1 MKVAFVSNY
10 INHHQIPVC
19 NELYRLLDGAF
30 TFVQTEPMEAERV
43 SMGWHETERPSYVKC
58 WYEEEADCR
67 DIVMGCDAVIFGGT
81 DEESYIRERLAS
93 GKLVMR
99 YSERLYKT
107 GQWKAISPRGL
118 RKKYQ
123 DHTRYR
129 KAPVYLLCAGAY
141 VPSDFSLVRAYPG
154 KMYCWGYFPETRR
167 YDLECLFAGKG
178 YGGGDS
184 HTREDAV
191 NGKKPY
197 LLWAARMI
205 DWKHPEL
212 ALETARY
219 LRDKGLEF
227 HLDLVGDG
235 SLRPE
240 LEEQCRR
247 YGLEPYV
254 DFLGFQP
261 PEKVRGYMEQ
271 ADIFLFT
278 SDRQEGWG
286 AVANEAMN
294 SGCALVAD
302 ILIGAAPYLVQNG
315 ENGLLYPDGDREA
328 LYAAAEKLV
337 RDRRLCR
344 TLGEKAYETITRTW
358 NAENAAARLVE
369 LLERLLGERL
379 SEETMSQEGFQKKAF
394 LAGIHPKDLPC
405 RQKASG
411 GGCQG
416 QGMEELLYNTE
427 PCSIAPVLWEGRAK
441 GLCRRPDQRGENII
455 RERGIGKHR

>member
-1 MKVAFVSNY
+1 MKAAFVSNY
-10 INHHQIPVC
+10 INHHQIPIC
-19 NELYRLLDGAF
+19 NEMYRLLDGAF

-43 SMGWHETERPSYVKC
+43 SMGWHNTERPPYVKC
-58 WYEEEADCR
+58 WYEEEAACR
-67 DIVMGCDAVIFGGT
+67 ALVLDCDAVIFGGT
-81 DEESYIRERLAS
+81 DEESYIQERLAS

-123 DHTRYR
+123 DHTRFR

-154 KMYCWGYFPETRR
+154 KMYCWGYFPETKH
-167 YDLECLFAGKG
+167 YDLECLLAGKG
-178 YGGGDS
+178 YV
-184 HTREDAV
+184 REQ
-191 NGKKPY
+191 KIPY

-219 LRDKGLEF
+219 LRERGLDF

-235 SLRPE
+235 PLRQE
-240 LEEQCRR
+240 MEDRCHQ
-247 YGLEPYV
+247 YGLEAYV

-261 PEKVRGYMEQ
+261 PEAVRGYMEQ

-302 ILIGAAPYLVQNG
+302 ALIGAVPYLVHHG
-315 ENGLLYPDGDREA
+315 ENGLLYPDGDRTA
-328 LYAAAEKLV
+328 LFAAAEKLV
-337 RDRRLCR
+337 GCRELCGA
-344 TLGEKAYETITRTW
+344 LGERAYETITQTW
-358 NAENAAARLVE
+358 NAEHAAARLVK
-369 LLERLLGERL
+369 LLERLLR
-379 SEETMSQEGFQKKAF
+379 EGQS
-394 LAGIHPKDLPC
+394 GRGMPK
-405 RQKASG
+405 
-411 GGCQG
+411 QG
-416 QGMEELLYNTE
+416 TKELLYHAQ
-427 PCSIAPVLWEGRAK
+427 PCSMAPVLWEGKAR
-441 GLCRRPDQRGENII
+441 GLCRLPDGARC
-455 RERGIGKHR
+455 

>member
-1 MKVAFVSNY
+1 MKVVFVSNY

-19 NELYRLLDGAF
+19 NELYRLLEGAF
-30 TFVQTEPMEAERV
+30 VFVQTEPMEAERV
-43 SMGWHETERPSYVKC
+43 SMGWHHTDRPSYVKC
-58 WYEEEADCR
+58 WYEEEAACR
-67 DIVMGCDAVIFGGT
+67 ELILESDVVIFGGT
-81 DEESYIRERLAS
+81 DEESYIQERLS
-93 GKLVMR
+93 LGKLVMR

-118 RKKYQ
+118 RKKYR

-141 VPSDFSLVRAYPG
+141 VPSDFALVRAYPG
-154 KMYCWGYFPETRR
+154 KRLCWGYFPETKH
-167 YDLECLFAGKG
+167 YDLEHLFAGKG
-178 YGGGDS
+178 YARGKAGDGEGG
-184 HTREDAV
+184 EK
-191 NGKKPY
+191 GKVPY

-219 LRDKGLEF
+219 LRENGLEF

-235 SLRPE
+235 PLRQE
-240 LEEQCRR
+240 LEENCRQ
-247 YGLEPYV
+247 YGLESYV
-254 DFLGFQP
+254 DFVGFQP

-302 ILIGAAPYLVQNG
+302 VLIGAAPYLVRNG
-315 ENGLLYPDGDREA
+315 ENGLLYLDGNREA

-358 NAENAAARLVE
+358 NAENAAGRLVE
-369 LLERLLGERL
+369 LLERLLGEGL
-379 SEETMSQEGFQKKAF
+379 SEEITSEAGFRARTH
-394 LAGIHPKDLPC
+394 LTGHPC
-405 RQKASG
+405 RQKAF
-411 GGCQG
+411 GCG
-416 QGMEELLYNTE
+416 RREQGMEELLYNTE

-441 GLCRRPDQRGENII
+441 RLCWRPDQRGGNIF

>member
-1 MKVAFVSNY
+1 MKAAFVSNY
-10 INHHQIPVC
+10 INHHQIPIC
-19 NELYRLLDGAF
+19 NEMYRLLDGAF

-43 SMGWHETERPSYVKC
+43 SMGWHNTERPPYVKC
-58 WYEEEADCR
+58 WYEEEAACR
-67 DIVMGCDAVIFGGT
+67 ALVLDCDAVIFGGT
-81 DEESYIRERLAS
+81 DEESYIQERLTS

-123 DHTRYR
+123 DHTRFR

-154 KMYCWGYFPETRR
+154 KMYCWGYFPETKH
-167 YDLECLFAGKG
+167 YDLKCLFAGKG
-178 YGGGDS
+178 YVK
-184 HTREDAV
+184 EQ
-191 NGKKPY
+191 KIPY

-219 LRDKGLEF
+219 LRERGLDF

-235 SLRPE
+235 PLRQE
-240 LEEQCRR
+240 MEDRCRQ
-247 YGLEPYV
+247 YGLETYV

-261 PEKVRGYMEQ
+261 PEAVRGYMEQ

-302 ILIGAAPYLVQNG
+302 ALIGAVPYLVHHG
-315 ENGLLYPDGDREA
+315 ENGLLYPDGDRTA
-328 LYAAAEKLV
+328 LFAAAEKLV
-337 RDRRLCR
+337 GCRELCR
-344 TLGEKAYETITRTW
+344 ALGERAYETITQTW
-358 NAENAAARLVE
+358 NAEHAAARLVK
-369 LLERLLGERL
+369 LLERLLR
-379 SEETMSQEGFQKKAF
+379 EGQS
-394 LAGIHPKDLPC
+394 GRGMPK
-405 RQKASG
+405 
-411 GGCQG
+411 QG
-416 QGMEELLYNTE
+416 TKELLYHAQ
-427 PCSIAPVLWEGRAK
+427 PCSMAPVLWEGKAR
-441 GLCRRPDQRGENII
+441 GLCRLPDGARC
-455 RERGIGKHR
+455 

>member
-1 MKVAFVSNY
+1 MKAAFVSNY
-10 INHHQIPVC
+10 INHHQIPIC
-19 NELYRLLDGAF
+19 NEMYRLLDGAF

-43 SMGWHETERPSYVKC
+43 SMGWHNTERPPYVKC
-58 WYEEEADCR
+58 WYEEEAACR
-67 DIVMGCDAVIFGGT
+67 ALVLDCDAVIFGGT
-81 DEESYIRERLAS
+81 DEESYIQERLAS

-123 DHTRYR
+123 DHTRFR

-154 KMYCWGYFPETRR
+154 KMYCWGYFPETRH
-167 YDLECLFAGKG
+167 YDLKCLFAGKG
-178 YGGGDS
+178 YVK
-184 HTREDAV
+184 EQKIP
-191 NGKKPY
+191 N

-219 LRDKGLEF
+219 LRERGLDF

-235 SLRPE
+235 PLRQE
-240 LEEQCRR
+240 MEDRCRQ
-247 YGLEPYV
+247 YGLETYV

-261 PEKVRGYMEQ
+261 PEAVRGYMEQ

-302 ILIGAAPYLVQNG
+302 ALIGAVPYLVHHG
-315 ENGLLYPDGDREA
+315 ENGLLYPDGDRTA
-328 LYAAAEKLV
+328 LFAAAEKLV
-337 RDRRLCR
+337 GCRELCR
-344 TLGEKAYETITRTW
+344 ALGERAYETITQTW
-358 NAENAAARLVE
+358 NAEHAAARLVK
-369 LLERLLGERL
+369 LLERLLR
-379 SEETMSQEGFQKKAF
+379 EGQS
-394 LAGIHPKDLPC
+394 GRGMPK
-405 RQKASG
+405 
-411 GGCQG
+411 QG
-416 QGMEELLYNTE
+416 TKELLYHAQ
-427 PCSIAPVLWEGRAK
+427 PCSMAPVLWEGKAR
-441 GLCRRPDQRGENII
+441 GLCRLPDGARC
-455 RERGIGKHR
+455 